1 MKAQTPITQFSLWR
15 SEHLYNIDFACYT
28 LSHHSFPRHFHDHY
42 VIELVLNGA
51 DKFYCD
57 GKNYTAYGNQ
67 LVLIN
72 PGEVHTGSTVADN
85 PLQYYSLYPD
95 NKTLQQVAEA
105 MDITI
110 PTDFIFRQCLANHS
124 LLTGKFYAFFN
135 ALASDAD
142 TLQQQEI
149 FFECM
154 QELLQQKQEKSAPAF
169 NGKDRR
175 IKYLV
180 DYISTHFSDDIS
192 LQQMAD
198 LVNLNPFHLIRLF
211 KKTVGISPYDYLLTT
226 RTEHAKQLLRCGYQ
240 VQEAAIA
247 SGFYDSSHL
256 SRSLRKIAGRSP
268 KSFLLSKSQY
278 RTIFNR

>member
-1 MKAQTPITQFSLWR
+1 MKAQTPLTQFSLWR
-15 SEHLYNIDFACYT
+15 SENFFNIDFACYT
-28 LSHHSFPRHFHDHY
+28 LSHHSFPRHFHNHY

-57 GKNYTAYGNQ
+57 GKMYTAYGKQ

-85 PLQYYSLYPD
+85 HLQYYSLYPD

-110 PTDFIFRQCLANHS
+110 PANFIFRHCLADQS
-124 LLTGKFYAFFN
+124 FLTEKLYAFFN
-135 ALASDAD
+135 ALASDTD

-154 QELLQQKQEKSAPAF
+154 QELLQQKQAKSAHVF
-169 NGKDRR
+169 NDKDQR

-180 DYISTHFSDDIS
+180 DYISTYFRDDIS
-192 LQQMAD
+192 LQQMAA
-198 LVNLNPFHLIRLF
+198 LVNLNPFHLVRIF
-211 KKTVGISPYDYLLTT
+211 KKTVGISPYDYLLIT
-226 RTEHAKQLLRCGYQ
+226 RTEHAKQLLRAGYQ
-240 VQEAAIA
+240 VQEAAIT

-256 SRSLRKIAGRSP
+256 NRSLRRIASTSP